1 MGVFSFGRQK
11 SEDAEKLH
19 SMLQLAQEGDEDA
32 RRRFIQAYVPYVLR
46 IASQASRRYIDRH
59 QDDEYSIALMAFNE
73 AIDRFDTNRKAG
85 FLGFAETIIRRRL
98 IDYFRSQK
106 SQSRV
111 QPFSDFEVI
120 DDEDNAVNYVEIR
133 ASLAIHH
140 ESEEQNMRRLEIEEY
155 GKLLTT
161 YGLSFQDLVEL
172 CPKHADARK
181 NAVDVA
187 RAVADD
193 PQLSSY
199 VKERQALPLKA
210 LEDKVSVSRKTMERQ
225 RKYILAVVLLLTGDF
240 THLQEYVNDRE
251 NAVSKVST

>member
-19 SMLQLAQEGDEDA
+19 SLLQLAQDGDEDA

-73 AIDRFDTNRKAG
+73 AIDRFDASRKAG

-106 SQSRV
+106 SQSRI
-111 QPFSDFEVI
+111 QPFSDFEVT

-133 ASLAIHH
+133 ASLEIHH
-140 ESEEQNMRRLEIEEY
+140 ESEEQNMRRMEIEEY
-155 GKLLTT
+155 ATLLSS

-181 NAVDVA
+181 NAIDVA
-187 RAVADD
+187 RTVAEDG
-193 PQLSSY
+193 QLCNY
-199 VKERQALPLKA
+199 VRERQALPLKA

-240 THLQEYVNDRE
+240 AHLQEYVNDRDG
-251 NAVSKVST
+251 AVKKAGP